1 MELACIPPP
10 AMTNEKIV
18 IIEDNDDT
26 YFLFRNLLKTIGYD
40 EQKVIRCAQLHELE
54 KIDPKDVSVVL
65 TDLSLPDSPYRLT
78 FKKVNDHFVYTPII
92 VLTGT
97 SETEVANN
105 ILKAGAQDYLIK
117 GEIDGRILSK
127 SIQYAIERKRM
138 ANDYKR
144 LFLESPVPM
153 YIFEKDTHRFLAAN
167 EAALRQYQYTKNE
180 FLAMTALDIRPESE
194 WERFYKVRQS
204 MPDSYFDAGRW
215 LHQRK
220 DGSQFYVHVYAHAL
234 EFEGK
239 EATIVFAN
247 DVDSIV
253 KSEQALQEKTN
264 QIEKILGSVGDG
276 FITIDKEWKFTY
288 VNPAAERMLR
298 RKKSE
303 MLGNNVWE
311 CFPEAEGTK
320 LQECLK
326 QADETRR
333 SVHFED
339 YFQTLELWI
348 EVNAYPTEDG
358 LTVFFIDTSTQKH
371 NEGTI
376 EKQSEQLREIAWV
389 QSHKVRNHITTIQG
403 LTALFNAADPTDPVN
418 ATVINGI
425 NETIKK
431 LDDAV
436 KDINDKTQ
444 DSSG

>member
-1 MELACIPPP
+1 
-10 AMTNEKIV
+10 MTNEKIV

-26 YFLFRNLLKTIGYD
+26 YFLFRNLLKTMGYD

-54 KIDPKDVSVVL
+54 KIDPKEVSVVL

-78 FKKVNDHFVYTPII
+78 FKKVNDHFVYNPII

-117 GEIDGRILSK
+117 GEIDARVLAK

-153 YIFEKDTHRFLAAN
+153 YIFEKDTHRFLAVN

-220 DGSQFYVHVYAHAL
+220 DGKQFYVHVHAHGI

-239 EATIVFAN
+239 EATIVLAY
-247 DVDSIV
+247 DVDDHV
-253 KSEQALQEKTN
+253 KAERELQEKTT

-276 FITIDKEWKFTY
+276 FLTIDKDWKFTY

-298 RKKSE
+298 RKRSE

-311 CFPEAEGTK
+311 CFPEANGTK
-320 LQECLK
+320 LQECLQ
-326 QADETRR
+326 QAADTKR

-348 EVNAYPTEDG
+348 EVNAYPSEDG
-358 LTVFFIDTSTQKH
+358 LTVFFIDTSAQKH

-403 LTALFNAADPTDPVN
+403 LTALFNAADPADPVN

-431 LDDAV
+431 LDEAV
-436 KDINDKTQ
+436 KDINHKAQ
-444 DSSG
+444 DSAPGKTD

>member
-1 MELACIPPP
+1 
-10 AMTNEKIV
+10 MTKEKIV

-26 YFLFRNLLKTIGYD
+26 YFLIRNLLKTIGYD
-40 EQKVIRCAQLHELE
+40 EQRVVRCAQLHELE
-54 KIDPKDVSVVL
+54 NIDPKDVSVVL

-78 FKKVNDHFVYTPII
+78 FKKVNDHFVYNPII

-97 SETEVANN
+97 SEVEVANN

-117 GEIDGRILSK
+117 GEIDSRILSK
-127 SIQYAIERKRM
+127 AIQYAIERKRM

-167 EAALRQYQYTKNE
+167 EAALKQYQYTKNE

-194 WERFYKVRQS
+194 WERFYKVRKT

-215 LHQRK
+215 IHQRK
-220 DGSQFYVHVYAHAL
+220 DGKQFYVHVHAHGI

-239 EATIVFAN
+239 EATIVLAN
-247 DVDSIV
+247 DIDAYV
-253 KSEQALQEKTN
+253 KAEQELQEKTQ
-264 QIEKILGSVGDG
+264 QIEKILGSVDDG
-276 FITIDKEWKFTY
+276 FITINKEWQFTY

-298 RKKSE
+298 SKKGE
-303 MLGNNVWE
+303 LLKNNVWE
-311 CFPEAEGTK
+311 CFPEAKDTK
-320 LQECLK
+320 LYECLNK
-326 QADETRR
+326 ACESKR

-339 YFQTLELWI
+339 YFKTLELWI
-348 EVNAYPTEDG
+348 EVKAYPTEDG
-358 LTVFFIDTSTQKH
+358 LTVFFIDTSAKKH
-371 NEGTI
+371 HEDTI
-376 EKQSEQLREIAWV
+376 EKQSEQLREIAWA

-403 LTALFNAADPTDPVN
+403 LTALFNNDDPADPVN
-418 ATVINGI
+418 ATVIKGI

-436 KDINDKTQ
+436 KDINDKAQ
-444 DSSG
+444 DAVAEKTD